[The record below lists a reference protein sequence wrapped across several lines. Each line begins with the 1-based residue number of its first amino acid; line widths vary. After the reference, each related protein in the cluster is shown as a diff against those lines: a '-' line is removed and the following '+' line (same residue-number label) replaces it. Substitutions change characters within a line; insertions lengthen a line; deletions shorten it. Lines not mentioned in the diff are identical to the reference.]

1 MQSTESGSP
10 ITAIALSPDYLPL
23 RPRPGAAGM
32 PLPGMDVRV
41 VDDKGNELPRGEM
54 GNVVLAPVRNFR
66 HLSPYL
72 CLNLDVAIGPY
83 CSVVTL
89 DERK

>member
-1 MQSTESGSP
+1 MLGLQSTESGSP
-10 ITAIALSPDYLPL
+10 ITAIAMSPDFKPL

-54 GNVVLAPVRNFR
+54 GNVVLAPV
-66 HLSPYL
+66 
-72 CLNLDVAIGPY
+72 
-83 CSVVTL
+83 
-89 DERK
+89 